1 MKYALI
7 LLMLVSACDMPNIP
21 IMTDVN
27 IYTDVRTEDSRRY
40 HEDSMVTI
48 GPEKDAAIWLRD
60 QEVSVTTNFPA
71 PSWWQ

>member
-1 MKYALI
+1 
-7 LLMLVSACDMPNIP
+7 MPNIP
-21 IMTDVN
+21 VMTDVK
-27 IYTDVRTEDSRRY
+27 IHTDVRTEDSRRY